1 MRFFLLSSSLFL
13 VAACSEY
20 EFNSKDGAGGAW
32 DDTGVIGESG
42 LVGWSACEQI
52 PNLAPNSVAVN
63 TECETTFQ
71 AGSFSPTVEWRYG
84 NSDFCGP
91 AVVGAARDTNT
102 SGGLDAGD
110 TPFVFLNQAGR
121 VHAVRGDTGQSAWT
135 SSVVNSSSEFG
146 GMAYGDVT
154 GDGSPDIVSAG
165 GSQVCVMDAASGQIH
180 WCNQNL
186 SGVLDSYGYNY
197 PAIADMNGDGA
208 IEVTVGSVILR
219 GVDGFQLGRG
229 PHGRG
234 AGPYAG
240 TSGTYGTLSIPID
253 LDGDGQ
259 LELVTGNAAYN
270 MDGSVKWY
278 NGGPDGIV
286 AIADFDGD
294 GQGEIVRTGGATI
307 EGLESDGTSQWAV
320 QNGSG
325 GYMAIGSPAIDDLD
339 GDGVPDI
346 VYAAQDKL
354 IAMDWGGAV
363 KWQQAI
369 SDSSGAAGPS
379 LFDFEM
385 DGFPE
390 VLYADET
397 QIRFFNGLDGSV
409 KFTSTEHGSVTILET
424 PIVADVDGDDQV
436 EIVVGHCSF
445 GGYSGITVF
454 GDANQSWPPG
464 RKVWNQH
471 GYSITNIGDLGIVPS
486 PTESNW
492 PDYNSFRSGDVGLPP
507 SEYVDLISEVIDV
520 CEDECETGK
529 VYVAARLANRGN
541 VEAPGGIPVAI
552 QAGLGGPILDHT
564 VIGKPIPSGMTS
576 EMVVF
581 EVNASDIEGKLPVV
595 VANLDSSGVSLVY
608 ECDDTNNEAA
618 ADGAVCT
625 E

>member
-1 MRFFLLSSSLFL
+1 MRFFVLTGYL
-13 VAACSEY
+13 VLAGCSEY
-20 EFNSKDGAGGAW
+20 EVHSKDRADDAW
-32 DDTGVIGESG
+32 DDTGVMGESG
-42 LVGWSACEQI
+42 LVGWSACDEI
-52 PNLAPNSVAVN
+52 PKLAPSSVAVN

-71 AGSFSPTVEWRYG
+71 AGSFSPTVEWSYG

-91 AVVGAARDTNT
+91 AVVGAVRDTNN
-102 SGGLDAGD
+102 SGALDAGD
-110 TPFVFLNQAGR
+110 MPFVFLNQVGR
-121 VHAVRGDTGQSAWT
+121 VHALRGNSGQVVWT
-135 SSVVNSSSEFG
+135 SAPAGSELG

-154 GDGSPDIVSAG
+154 GDGVPDIVSAG
-165 GSQVCVMDAASGQIH
+165 GTQICAMDGATGQMH

-186 SGVLDSYGYNY
+186 AGVLDPYGYNY
-197 PAIADMNGDGA
+197 PAIADMNGDGE

-219 GVDGFQLGRG
+219 GADGYQLGRG
-229 PHGRG
+229 PYGRG

-294 GQGEIVRTGGATI
+294 GQGEIVRTGGSTI
-307 EGLESDGTSQWAV
+307 EGLETDGSSQWV
-320 QNGSG
+320 IQNGSG

-339 GDGVPDI
+339 GDGIPDI

-354 IAMDWGGAV
+354 IAMHWGGSIM
-363 KWQQAI
+363 WQQSI
-369 SDSSGAAGPS
+369 SDASGAAGPS

-409 KFTSTEHGSVTILET
+409 KFTSAQHGSVTILET
-424 PIVADVDGDDQV
+424 PIVADVDGDDQA
-436 EIVVGHCSF
+436 EIVLGHCSF
-445 GGYSGITVF
+445 GSYGGITVF

-471 GYSITNIGDLGIVPS
+471 GYSITNIEDLGRVPS
-486 PTESNW
+486 PTLSNW

-520 CEDECETGK
+520 CEDECEIGK

-541 VEAPGGIPVAI
+541 VAAPGGIPLAL
-552 QAGLGGPILDHT
+552 QAGLGGPILDHA

-581 EVNASDIEGKLPVV
+581 EVNASDISGKIPVV
-595 VANLDSSGVSLVY
+595 TANLDSSGVSLVY

-618 ADGAVCT
+618 ADGAVCAN
-625 E
+625 